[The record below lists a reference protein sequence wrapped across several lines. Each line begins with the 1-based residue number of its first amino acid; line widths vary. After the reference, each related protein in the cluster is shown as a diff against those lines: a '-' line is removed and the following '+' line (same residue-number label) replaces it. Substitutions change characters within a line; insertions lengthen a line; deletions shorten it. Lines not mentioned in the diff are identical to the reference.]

1 VTVGAVLVGGAT
13 TQAAR
18 SGPRHDG

>member
-1 VTVGAVLVGGAT
+1 VTVGAVLVGGTT